1 MNNLVP
7 ESDNDLSPAPSPLPD
22 KVNASA
28 NIKNLLSVPKLDLT
42 KAKKIQEINAKKSS
56 QPQGSQ
62 VVQCE
67 PKILE
72 KIRQ

>member
-1 MNNLVP
+1 M
-7 ESDNDLSPAPSPLPD
+7 SPAPSPLPD
-22 KVNASA
+22 KVNQSS
-28 NIKNLLSVPKLDLT
+28 NMKNLSNVPKLDLT

-62 VVQCE
+62 VGLQCE